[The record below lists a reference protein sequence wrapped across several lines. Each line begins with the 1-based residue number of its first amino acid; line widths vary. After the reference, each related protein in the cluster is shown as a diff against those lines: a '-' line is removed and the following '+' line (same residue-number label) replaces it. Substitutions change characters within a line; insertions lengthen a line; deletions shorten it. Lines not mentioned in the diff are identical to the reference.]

1 MKCLLPAPPCPL
13 LQNTLIWST
22 KFDFSIGC
30 KGTKCN
36 GQGAEDEGPEKY
48 PNFMAPMKLLHIF
61 KNKFVLASIFF
72 VGWMLFF
79 DHNNLFLHL
88 QYRAELNEL
97 KQSKQYYKDQIEQTK
112 KDIDLIKTN
121 PLWMEK
127 VAREQYLMKR
137 ENEDVFLVREK

>member
-1 MKCLLPAPPCPL
+1 M
-13 LQNTLIWST
+13 QS
-22 KFDFSIGC
+22 
-30 KGTKCN
+30 
-36 GQGAEDEGPEKY
+36 
-48 PNFMAPMKLLHIF
+48 MKLLLFF
-61 KNKFVLASIFF
+61 KNKFVLATIFF

-88 QYRAELNEL
+88 QYRAEFNEL
-97 KQSKQYYKDQIEQTK
+97 KQSKDQIEQTK

>member
-1 MKCLLPAPPCPL
+1 MDKGREVREQKKSTNFIPA
-13 LQNTLIWST
+13 
-22 KFDFSIGC
+22 
-30 KGTKCN
+30 
-36 GQGAEDEGPEKY
+36 
-48 PNFMAPMKLLHIF
+48 MKLFRIF
-61 KNKFVLASIFF
+61 KNKFVIAGVFF
-72 VGWMLFF
+72 LGWMLFF

-88 QYRAELNEL
+88 QYRSELNEL

-137 ENEDVFLVREK
+137 EGEDVFLVREK